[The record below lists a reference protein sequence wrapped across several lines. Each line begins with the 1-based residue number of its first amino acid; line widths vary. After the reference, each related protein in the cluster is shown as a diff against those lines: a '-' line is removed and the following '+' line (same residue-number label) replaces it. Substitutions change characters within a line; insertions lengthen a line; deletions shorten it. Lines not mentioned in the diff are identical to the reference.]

1 MKKIL
6 LNAFCMNS
14 VAHTHQGLWRHPR
27 DRSFEYAD
35 LRYWTEFAMLLESGL
50 FDGIFMADGLGVYD
64 VFEGSAD
71 AALSSAVM
79 IPKND
84 PALLVSAMAAVTKH
98 LGFGITF
105 NVFDEAPYAFARKIA
120 TLDHLTR
127 GRVGWNVV
135 TGFLE
140 SSAKARG
147 DGELLKHDERYAFA
161 DEFMD
166 VVYQLWERSWE
177 DDAVK
182 RDVERGI
189 YADPKKIHRIHHEGR
204 YLKLDAIQMTEP
216 SPQRTPVLFQAGTS
230 SRGIEFAAK
239 HAECVYL
246 AGADPARV
254 GVKVKKLRDACV
266 ASGRPPDALRIF
278 ASMDVIA
285 GATDAEARDKHEDY
299 RRYIDPRGSLVRFAG
314 FTGIDFSQVDL
325 TEPIKQI
332 SSNGIQ
338 SFLDNLVAG
347 NAEGR
352 TVADA
357 ADTLRLQ
364 GGNPVLV
371 GSGATVADQ
380 LQQWVAVSGVD
391 GFNLGCPIKM
401 ESIADFIRHVVPE
414 LQDRGIYKTAY
425 DEGTLRDKLF
435 ARGARLKDD
444 HPAALARG

>member
-14 VAHTHQGLWRHPR
+14 VAHVHQGLWRHPR
-27 DRSFEYAD
+27 DRSLDYAD
-35 LRYWTEFAMLLESGL
+35 LNYWIEFAKLLEGGL
-50 FDGIFMADGLGVYD
+50 FDGVFMADGLGVYD
-64 VFEGSAD
+64 VFEGNAD
-71 AALSSAVM
+71 AALESAVM

-84 PALLVSAMAAVTKH
+84 PSLLVSAMAAVTRH

-105 NVFDEAPYAFARKIA
+105 NVFDEMPYAFARKMA

-127 GRVGWNVV
+127 GRMGWNVV
-135 TGFLE
+135 TGFLD

-147 DGELLKHDERYAFA
+147 DGELLRHDERYAFA

-166 VVYQLWERSWE
+166 VMYQLWERSWE
-177 DDAVK
+177 EGAVK
-182 RDVERGI
+182 RDVGRGV
-189 YADPKKIHRIHHEGR
+189 YADPAKIHRIRHEGKH
-204 YLKLDAIQMTEP
+204 LKLDAIQMTEP
-216 SPQRTPVLFQAGTS
+216 TPQRTPVLFQAGTS
-230 SRGIEFAAK
+230 PRGIEFAAK

-246 AGADPARV
+246 SGATPARV
-254 GVKVKKLRDACV
+254 GAKVKKLREACV
-266 ASGRPPDALRIF
+266 ANGRPADALRIF

-285 GATDAEARDKHEDY
+285 AATDAEARDKHAEY
-299 RRYIDPRGSLVRFAG
+299 RRYIDRRGSLVRFAG

-325 TEPIKQI
+325 NEPIRQI

-347 NAEGR
+347 NAEGVA
-352 TVADA
+352 VADA
-357 ADTLRLQ
+357 ADTLRMN

-371 GSGATVADQ
+371 GSGSSVADQ
-380 LQQWVAVSGVD
+380 LQQWVEESDVD

-401 ESIADFIRHVVPE
+401 ESIADFIAHAVPA

-425 DEGTLRDKLF
+425 AEGTLREKLF
-435 ARGARLKDD
+435 SKGARLSGG